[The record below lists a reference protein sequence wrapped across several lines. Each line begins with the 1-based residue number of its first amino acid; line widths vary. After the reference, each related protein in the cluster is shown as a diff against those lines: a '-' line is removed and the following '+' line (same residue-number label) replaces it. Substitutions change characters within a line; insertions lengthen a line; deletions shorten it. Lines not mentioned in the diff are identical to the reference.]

1 MSVAGGESGEEVLVG
16 SVQSSSSL
24 SVLNVGAL
32 GIDEL
37 QNERA
42 RIQALIFSKEIELR
56 QLEQSN

>member
-1 MSVAGGESGEEVLVG
+1 MSVAGGESEEGLVG
-16 SVQSSSSL
+16 GVQSSPSL

-42 RIQALIFSKEIELR
+42 RIQALISSKEIELR